1 MDNLYSALSWQM
13 VENRLRVGS
22 VNEVK
27 VRPVNEDK
35 FYNDYIS
42 IGSNYQ
48 LYLSSHFPLIRANL
62 LSPEGV
68 SNLQFIVSGFH
79 DKVTFFGEGN
89 EKTLTK
95 EGFLD
100 LIRKEHPKLFE
111 WIIWNL
117 VGRNEE

>member
-1 MDNLYSALSWQM
+1 MDNLYSALSLQI
-13 VENRLRVGS
+13 VENRLRIGS
-22 VNEVK
+22 
-27 VRPVNEDK
+27 VNEDK

-48 LYLSSHFPLIRANL
+48 LYLSSQFPLIRANL

-79 DKVTFFGEGN
+79 DKVTLVGEGN
-89 EKTLTK
+89 VKTLSK
-95 EGFLD
+95 EDFLE
-100 LIRKEHPKLFE
+100 LARKEHPKLFE